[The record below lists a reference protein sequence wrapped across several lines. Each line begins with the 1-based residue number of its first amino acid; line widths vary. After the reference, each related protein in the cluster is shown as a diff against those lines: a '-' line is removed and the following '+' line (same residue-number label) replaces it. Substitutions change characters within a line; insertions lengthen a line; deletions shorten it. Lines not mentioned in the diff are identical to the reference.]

1 MSHDVFRHS
10 EQVRHGL
17 HLLKFSTEKIVIIHL
32 NDKAQFDKYI
42 GKL

>member
-1 MSHDVFRHS
+1 MSHDVLGIVNKSGMVFTF
-10 EQVRHGL
+10 EI
-17 HLLKFSTEKIVIIHL
+17 STEKIVIIHL